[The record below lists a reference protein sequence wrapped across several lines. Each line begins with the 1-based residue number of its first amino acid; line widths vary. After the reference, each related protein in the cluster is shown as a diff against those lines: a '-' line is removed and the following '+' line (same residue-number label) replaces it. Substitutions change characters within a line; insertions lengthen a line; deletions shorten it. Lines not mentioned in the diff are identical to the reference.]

1 MPFLQHIRQSTPRRP
16 VWPSLRAPRPGCT
29 HPPIKRMDG
38 PRDQQAH
45 QQRGGRAGDTAN
57 PERPSEAYGA
67 IIRRPKN
74 VAAASTETSA
84 PRFRRRGKA
93 KIGRATADHRANHRA
108 PRVLRQAVAWRAR
121 GRPAPALFFRF
132 RQGLPGRGLSRGRT
146 RLLLRGVVSRL
157 GCRGACRVEPSV
169 DGNS

>member
-74 VAAASTETSA
+74 VASASTETSA

-121 GRPAPALFFRF
+121 GRPAPALF
-132 RQGLPGRGLSRGRT
+132 LSWPRT
-146 RLLLRGVVSRL
+146 RLLFAWRGVEIRMSRRL
-157 GCRGACRVEPSV
+157 PRRTFSRRQQLTRCRHGRP
-169 DGNS
+169 